1 MVGGGV
7 FDKQATCRTE
17 KSVMPH
23 GVRWIRGAVATFEPD
38 RNQVTLEDGTTIG
51 YDYLVV
57 APSIATIGRAS
68 RRERVCQCVLISV
81 VAVSFKKTTQPA
93 TARHE
98 LSRPGCLRPN
108 TLVATMIYHR
118 SH

>member
-38 RNQVTLEDGTTIG
+38 RNQVTLEDGTTLG

-57 APSIATIGRAS
+57 APGIALDWAGVDGLSETLGKNGVTSNYDFNTAPYTWGLVRPEE
-68 RRERVCQCVLISV
+68 RRGGEECVS
-81 VAVSFKKTTQPA
+81 T
-93 TARHE
+93 
-98 LSRPGCLRPN
+98 C
-108 TLVATMIYHR
+108 R
-118 SH
+118 SL

>member
-23 GVRWIRGAVATFEPD
+23 GVRWIRGAVATFEPH
-38 RNQVTLEDGTTIG
+38 RNQVTLEDGTTTG

-57 APSIATIGRAS
+57 APGIALDWAGAAGLSGTLGKNCVPYDHAFNDRKNVVS
-68 RRERVCQCVLISV
+68 GKHGEKRVVI
-81 VAVSFKKTTQPA
+81 
-93 TARHE
+93 
-98 LSRPGCLRPN
+98 
-108 TLVATMIYHR
+108 
-118 SH
+118 